1 MLKGLAIFVL
11 SFALSASAA
20 PASAGE
26 ILFQI
31 VGTGLFPDQSATFE
45 LPPSPVPDSNV
56 AGQYFI
62 VDSVP
67 AKIGDNEQTNLG
79 PMTFYAAPHGGLT
92 AGGLYD
98 LRGDQLYT
106 GGESDPTF
114 TPGVYTLA
122 NSVSESIDFVT
133 LTAVPESSTWA
144 MLLMGFAGL
153 GLGRYRR
160 ARRRA
165 AGNARKQKGRQNWRP
180 LQSSLAIGDQP
191 AATGERLFS
200 RRR

>member
-11 SFALSASAA
+11 SLALSASAA

-56 AGQYFI
+56 TRQYFI
-62 VDSVP
+62 IDSVP
-67 AKIGDNEQTNLG
+67 ATIGNHEETNLG
-79 PMTFYAAPHGGLT
+79 PMTFYAAPHGGFT

-98 LRGDQLYT
+98 LSGDQLYT
-106 GGESDPTF
+106 GSEGDPTF

-122 NSVSESIDFVT
+122 NSLSESSDFVT
-133 LTAVPESSTWA
+133 LTAVPEPATWA
-144 MLLMGFAGL
+144 MIAMGFAGL
-153 GLGRYRR
+153 GWAQRRRDARPRPSKQAYKKMSRSGRR
-160 ARRRA
+160 AF
-165 AGNARKQKGRQNWRP
+165 
-180 LQSSLAIGDQP
+180 
-191 AATGERLFS
+191 RLDITFPVKLI
-200 RRR
+200 